1 MRRFL
6 AAFLLAFALMN
17 APLMAV
23 LPQGAVPPQS
33 QTAGNPEA
41 QVWVN
46 TKSRVYHC
54 AGTRWYGTT
63 KQGAYMTQKEAQE
76 KGNRPAYGKACK

>member
-6 AAFLLAFALMN
+6 TAFLLAFALMN

-23 LPQGAVPPQS
+23 LPQGTVSSQS

-46 TKSRVYHC
+46 TKSGVYHC
-54 AGTRWYGTT
+54 PGTRWYGTT
-63 KQGAYMTQKEAQE
+63 KQGSYMTQKEAQE
-76 KGNRPAYGKACK
+76 KGYRPAYGKVCK